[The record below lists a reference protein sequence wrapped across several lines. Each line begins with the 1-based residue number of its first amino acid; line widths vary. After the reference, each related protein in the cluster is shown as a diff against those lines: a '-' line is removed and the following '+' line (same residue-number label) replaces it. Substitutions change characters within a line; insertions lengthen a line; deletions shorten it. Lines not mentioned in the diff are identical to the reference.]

1 MDAGHDVLEIFAAP
15 VAVDRCREGAAVPG
29 AAAGIGEDDR
39 VPVRGEQL
47 KLEEEAPAVHRHGP
61 AMDLED
67 SRRKMT
73 SSLLCVREGVRPDD
87 PALNVPAIRPFER
100 ELLLGGQL
108 NFAKQGRIQFAKAGL
123 PATGPVLKKE
133 VARRRWVGG
142 GQRGAGPLAGH
153 SPGGDTARAP
163 PDAGRRPT

>member
-1 MDAGHDVLEIFAAP
+1 
-15 VAVDRCREGAAVPG
+15 
-29 AAAGIGEDDR
+29 
-39 VPVRGEQL
+39 
-47 KLEEEAPAVHRHGP
+47 
-61 AMDLED
+61 MDLED

-108 NFAKQGRIQFAKAGL
+108 NFAKQGRIQFGEAGL

-133 VARRRWVGG
+133 VARRRWVGA
-142 GQRGAGPLAGH
+142 GQRDAAPPAVHAQGE
-153 SPGGDTARAP
+153 DTALASDDEP
-163 PDAGRRPT
+163 RRPTAGRARIGSRRAA